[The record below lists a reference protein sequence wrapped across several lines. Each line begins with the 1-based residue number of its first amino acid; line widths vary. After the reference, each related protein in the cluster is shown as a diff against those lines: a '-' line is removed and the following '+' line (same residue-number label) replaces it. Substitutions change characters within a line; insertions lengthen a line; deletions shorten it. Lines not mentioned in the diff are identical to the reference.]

1 MAMSEKEKYW
11 EYSEAEDA
19 YELYYAEYYDPELIV
34 TIEKDKDSDSDYF
47 FDFHDKFDADCGYL
61 NAATIEDAKKEVEE
75 IIVCDLEDKI
85 ERLRNYIEHLKEV
98 IKDFE
103 GDENNE

>member
-11 EYSEAEDA
+11 EYSKAEDV

-34 TIEKDKDSDSDYF
+34 TIEKDCGGDYAYN
-47 FDFHDKFDADCGYL
+47 FHDKFDDDCGYL
-61 NAATIEDAKKEVEE
+61 NATTIEDAKKEVEE
-75 IIVCDLEDKI
+75 IIVCNLEDKI

-103 GDENNE
+103 GGE